1 MLILIKS
8 VLDYE
13 FEGMR
18 PEFQHLETGVLIL
31 AYSQRA
37 RKIKAAYNKSR
48 KEKSGGNSQPVLSL
62 TSEEVSIE
70 KFD

>member
-18 PEFQHLETGVLIL
+18 PEFRRLQNGVLIL
-31 AYSQRA
+31 DYSEKA

-48 KEKSGGNSQPVLSL
+48 KEKAGGNSQTVLSL
-62 TSEEVSIE
+62 TSEEVSIQ